1 MLCFKYTYILLLVSR
16 KYTVKSHINLQPNFV
31 FYQFHIVAQ
40 FKRQFSGFFFI
51 LWFQILRLF
60 YILSFMTNFIMIFFK
75 LTLHL

>member
-1 MLCFKYTYILLLVSR
+1 MFKYTYILLLVSR

-40 FKRQFSGFFFI
+40 FKRQLSGTFFI

-60 YILSFMTNFIMIFFK
+60 FYFVLYDKFNFYFF
-75 LTLHL
+75 